1 MTLRS
6 AGLVP
11 PTTIVPVDV
20 LRPFWLV
27 LLAARPFAVVPMN
40 EPRTVRLPLDM
51 TKTPPEKL
59 EPMMPR
65 TSTSGLAPKLTIW
78 MPGTDPFPR
87 SSISGTALMAPVALV
102 FGEEPGWV

>member
-11 PTTIVPVDV
+11 PTTTVPVDAF
-20 LRPFWLV
+20 RPNWV
-27 LLAARPFAVVPMN
+27 ALLAARPFAVVPMN
-40 EPRTVRLPLDM
+40 EPRTVRLPLPM
-51 TKTPPEKL
+51 TKTPLEKL

-65 TSTSGLAPKLTIW
+65 TSRSALAPKIW
-78 MPGTDPFPR
+78 RPEEDPFPR

-102 FGEEPGWV
+102 FGDEPGCV

>member
-1 MTLRS
+1 M
-6 AGLVP
+6 
-11 PTTIVPVDV
+11 
-20 LRPFWLV
+20 LRPFWVV

-65 TSTSGLAPKLTIW
+65 TSTSGLPPKLTIW